1 MKFVLASVA
10 LVMAGC
16 AATPPAA
23 PDEATSAPAAAAA
36 GQRAQASADPS
47 KKVCRRMMQTGSL
60 QPQRVCSTAEE
71 WAEFDRRSKEGAER
85 VDEQRRASG
94 LGTDGERPRP

>member
-1 MKFVLASVA
+1 MRFVLASAA

-16 AATPPAA
+16 TSTPPAA
-23 PDEATSAPAAAAA
+23 PNESAAAPAAAAA
-36 GQRAQASADPS
+36 TQTAQASADPS

-60 QPQRVCSTAEE
+60 QPTRVCSTPEQ
-71 WAEFDRRSKEGAER
+71 WAEFDKRSKEGAER
-85 VDEQRRASG
+85 FDEQRRASG

>member
-1 MKFVLASVA
+1 MRLLLALAA
-10 LVMAGC
+10 LAMVGC
-16 AATPPAA
+16 AAAPA
-23 PDEATSAPAAAAA
+23 PTSAAPAAVA
-36 GQRAQASADPS
+36 GTQTAQASADPS

-60 QPQRVCSTAEE
+60 QPKRVCSTPEE
-71 WAEFDRRSKEGAER
+71 WAEFDRRSKEGSER